1 MNFAMSEWNMVG
13 IAAAFATLAGI
24 WFGHV
29 AVRWIEFRTANLKLP
44 VFLAVLLGL
53 CLEIASLAASARWL
67 SAGLG
72 ILGVTFLW
80 DAVELFRQEKRV
92 KRGHAPANPHNPRHQ
107 RILAEYPTATVE
119 DPFQRLERDK
129 NE

>member
-13 IAAAFATLAGI
+13 IAAALAALAGI
-24 WFGHV
+24 WLGHV
-29 AVRWIEFRTANLKLP
+29 AVRWIEFRTANLKP
-44 VFLAVLLGL
+44 AAFIVVLLGL
-53 CLEIASLAASARWL
+53 CLEVASLATSTRWL

-92 KRGHAPANPHNPRHQ
+92 KRGHAPANPLPASSAHLGRASHCYHS
-107 RILAEYPTATVE
+107 R
-119 DPFQRLERDK
+119 PF
-129 NE
+129 

>member
-1 MNFAMSEWNMVG
+1 MS
-13 IAAAFATLAGI
+13 
-24 WFGHV
+24 
-29 AVRWIEFRTANLKLP
+29 AVRWIEVPHSNLKLP
-44 VFLAVLLGL
+44 FFVGGAYIGPL

>member
-1 MNFAMSEWNMVG
+1 MNFAMSEWNIVG
-13 IAAAFATLAGI
+13 IAAALAALAGI

-29 AVRWIEFRTANLKLP
+29 AVRWIEFRTANLKLAA
-44 VFLAVLLGL
+44 FLVVLLGL
-53 CLEIASLAASARWL
+53 FLEIASLGAPTRWL

-92 KRGHAPANPHNPRHQ
+92 KRGHAPANPLNPRHQ
-107 RILAEYPTATVE
+107 RILAEHPAATTE
-119 DPFQRLERDK
+119 DPYKQLGRDK
-129 NE
+129 EE